1 MFNIFPLLGG
11 HASDTKRATNLK
23 TFIRQDESKALIR
36 IHLYNG
42 GYLAYQPEEWG
53 KEIIFER
60 TISDTGSQTFT
71 IKGKIRSNTI
81 GFSLIRYSVDSFI
94 CTSPPLAD
102 LASLPLIYISTVL
115 SQFSPINFLKSLQ
128 PFITLDFL
136 S

>member
-71 IKGKIRSNTI
+71 IKGKIRSSTI
-81 GFSLIRYSVDSFI
+81 GF
-94 CTSPPLAD
+94 
-102 LASLPLIYISTVL
+102 
-115 SQFSPINFLKSLQ
+115 LQ
-128 PFITLDFL
+128 MKTY
-136 S
+136 

>member
-1 MFNIFPLLGG
+1 MLGG

-71 IKGKIRSNTI
+71 IKGKIRSRNI
-81 GFSLIRYSVDSFI
+81 GFSQLKYSVDSSI
-94 CTSPPLAD
+94 HTSPLLAD
-102 LASLPLIYISTVL
+102 LASLPLIYVSTVL
-115 SQFSPINFLKSLQ
+115 SQFSPINFLKSFQ
-128 PFITLDFL
+128 PFISMNFL
-136 S
+136 SST